1 LAIGLG
7 LSLVLVIRRAEW
19 RRSALLIGAI
29 LLAGGSAALA
39 GGWSG
44 FVYLKATSQ
53 VAELPGRVASYGSLL
68 IALAAAGTAL
78 LVASPSRLSAAVGS
92 LAGIRVRHIEPAATG
107 RRLAARARSLVG
119 INTALVLVIVAIA
132 AVVRFWNFNALG
144 YSHWDEYYF
153 VGSGQ
158 RLQHASPLDLQ
169 VVDWWI
175 MPLVPITDSLFFR
188 LLGYHTWVPLAIS
201 AGYGTLAVGAVY
213 LLGSRLYST
222 TIGLWAALVMG
233 VSEFAVMYSRLALAD
248 ATFDFY
254 LILSALFV
262 WLGFTR
268 RRLGWYALA
277 GVSTGLLMNTKYS
290 GSFPLFLAVSW
301 LGLELVWDLA
311 TTRRGEWRQRFTEYG
326 PRFLGTAVMIGVAT
340 LLFLPYLRALETSP
354 GIPQVVA
361 TFGRFSAQSPSMH
374 TPPSTLLHYFW
385 LFTSP
390 ATVAF
395 ALAGVAACVLR
406 PGRAGRFLLLFTG
419 AWFVALTRF
428 GPYPREALSLLP
440 PVCIL
445 AALGLDLVRRGLDDL
460 PSRLRLFPGIGLA
473 ASLVGLTTILVSQL
487 VALPGLVATRTTGYA
502 DAAAASH
509 LVERDGT
516 VFTLLQ
522 ANSLLYGTGGVAL
535 TISADDAILL
545 RQPGTKYFIVDQS
558 RFWVPAMSE
567 FFSQNA
573 SSLQVYQEISNPL
586 YPEVILQP
594 AYEYRFPSAR
604 NPPHEYRFI
613 TIYRA
618 TGPLTIPASWSAS

>member
-19 RRSALLIGAI
+19 RRSALLIGAV

-53 VAELPGRVASYGSLL
+53 VAELPARVASYGSLL

-144 YSHWDEYYF
+144 YSHWDEDYF

-213 LLGSRLYST
+213 LLGSRIYST

-248 ATFDFY
+248 ATFNFY
-254 LILSALFV
+254 LILSALFL

-268 RRLGWYALA
+268 RRLAWYALA

-290 GSFPLFLAVSW
+290 GSFPLFLAVTW
-301 LGLELVWDLA
+301 LALELLWDLA
-311 TTRRGEWRQRFTEYG
+311 RTRRGEWRQRFTEYG
-326 PRFLGTAVMIGVAT
+326 PRFLGTAVMIGVAA
-340 LLFLPYLRALETSP
+340 LLFLPYLRTLETSP
-354 GIPQVVA
+354 GIPQVLA

-374 TPPSTLLHYFW
+374 TPPSTVLHYFW
-385 LFTSP
+385 LLTSP

-445 AALGLDLVRRGLDDL
+445 AALGLDMVRRRLDDM
-460 PSRLRLFPGIGLA
+460 PSRLRLPGLGLA
-473 ASLVGLTTILVSQL
+473 ASLVGLTAILISQL
-487 VALPGLVATRTTGYA
+487 VALPGLVAMRTTGYA
-502 DAAAASH
+502 EAAEAAH
-509 LVERDGT
+509 RVQRDGT
-516 VFTLLQ
+516 VFTHLQ
-522 ANSLLYGTGGVAL
+522 ANSLLYDTGGVAL
-535 TISADDAILL
+535 VVSADNATLL
-545 RQPGTKYFIVDQS
+545 RQPGTKYFIVDQT
-558 RFWVPAMSE
+558 RFWAPAMSE

-573 SSLQVYQEISNPL
+573 SSLQVYEEISNPL